1 MDNTYYLNM
10 VTSLY
15 RDKPK
20 FISFLNS
27 LLTNVASSSAI
38 ADIMSQVYDLDEA
51 VADRLDTLGTIV
63 GAERV
68 VDFTPTDGSSQSLTD
83 DYYRVVL
90 KARIAQN
97 LWDGKPQSLIPLWS
111 VLFPGGKIMVKD
123 NQDMTMDVFVAGSV
137 PLMIRDLVKYGYV
150 VPKPQSVG
158 IRYYFFSYGDKPVF
172 GYDLDSTYIS
182 GYDKAVWAFAE
193 ELALFSYDQDTVDRT
208 GYDRGAW

>member
-1 MDNTYYLNM
+1 MDNVYYCNL

-15 RDKPK
+15 RDKTK
-20 FISFLNS
+20 FISLLNN
-27 LLTNVASSSAI
+27 LLTDVSKATDLAETIDSLF
-38 ADIMSQVYDLDEA
+38 DLDNA
-51 VADRLDTLGTIV
+51 VSDRLDTLGTIIGV
-63 GAERV
+63 DRV
-68 VDFTPTDGSSQSLTD
+68 VKFTPTDGSSTQLPD

-90 KARIAQN
+90 KSKIAKN

-111 VLFPGGKIMVKD
+111 VLVPNGRIMVKD
-123 NQDMTMDVFVAGSV
+123 NQDMTMDVFVAGEV